1 MNDKSFPQS
10 TNINS
15 KYNYDLNEQL
25 DHIAYMFN
33 VRTKR
38 KAYENFIV
46 NAIYTKV
53 GNPELMPVTQ
63 QYVRN
68 PKDSRKYYLLD
79 LYFPQINFGVEIDE
93 GHHCSEIGQL
103 LDAERKE
110 AIISAIECD
119 EERIAIFAETKDGSW
134 RKRSYEEICADIDR
148 IVAMIKA
155 RIKALPE
162 ELDWVTNDE
171 KFMKVEK
178 TGIFDINDDVA
189 YKTIVQIYNM
199 CGGSRRT
206 GEPVT
211 NLQRAFLRLNS
222 KYHLWVPTLAIKT
235 DGDKYVSKHDYHNLL
250 SEDRTIIEERSLKER
265 FSEARGCKTPEACN
279 GCQKCNVYA
288 TDRVVFLRAHDIF
301 GKPSIKFIGVFR
313 PHRFINAH
321 TREYIRV
328 ATSIKI
334 DELK

>member
-1 MNDKSFPQS
+1 ME
-10 TNINS
+10 

-25 DHIAYMFN
+25 DHIAYMLN

-46 NAIYTKV
+46 NAIYARV
-53 GNPELMPVTQ
+53 GNSELMPVTQ

-119 EERIAIFAETKDGSW
+119 EERIAIFAETEDGKW
-134 RKRSYEEICADIDR
+134 RKRSYGEICVDIDR

-155 RIKALPE
+155 KIEVLPNG
-162 ELDWVTNDE
+162 LDWVTNEE
-171 KFMKVEK
+171 KIEKVK
-178 TGIFDINDDVA
+178 SNGAFNTADDVSYA
-189 YKTIVQIYNM
+189 TIAQIYNL

-211 NLQRAFLRLNS
+211 NLQRAFLKLNR
-222 KYHLWVPTLAIKT
+222 KYHLWVPTLAIKMD
-235 DGDKYVSKHDYHNLL
+235 DGSYVSKHNYHNLL
-250 SEDRTIIEERSLKER
+250 NEDKTIIEERSLKEP
-265 FSEARGCKTPEACN
+265 FSEAKGCKTPEACN
-279 GCQKCNVYA
+279 GCDKCNVDA
-288 TDRVVFLRAHDIF
+288 TDRVVFLRARDIY

-313 PHRFINAH
+313 PYRFINAH
-321 TREYIRV
+321 TREFIRV
-328 ATSIKI
+328 ATQIKI
-334 DELK
+334 EDLKQ

>member
-1 MNDKSFPQS
+1 ME
-10 TNINS
+10 
-15 KYNYDLNEQL
+15 KYNYNLSEQL

-53 GNPELMPVTQ
+53 GNAELMPVTQ

-68 PKDSRKYYLLD
+68 PNDSRRYYLLD

-93 GHHCSEIGQL
+93 GYHCNDVNKSK
-103 LDAERKE
+103 DE
-110 AIISAIECD
+110 AREEDIKSAIECD
-119 EERIAIFAETKDGSW
+119 EERIAIFAETEDGKW
-134 RKRSYEEICADIDR
+134 RKRSYEEICTDIDR

-155 RIKALPE
+155 KIEALPNG
-162 ELDWVTNDE
+162 LDWVTNEE
-171 KFMKVEK
+171 KIETVKSNGAFNTV
-178 TGIFDINDDVA
+178 DDVSYA
-189 YKTIVQIYNM
+189 TIAQIYNL

-211 NLQRAFLRLNS
+211 NLQRAFLKLNR
-222 KYHLWVPTLAIKT
+222 KYHLWVPTLAIKMD
-235 DGDKYVSKHDYHNLL
+235 DGSYVSKHNYHNLL
-250 SEDRTIIEERSLKER
+250 SEDKTMIEERSLDVR
-265 FSEARGCKTPEACN
+265 FREAKDCKTPDACN
-279 GCQKCNVYA
+279 GCDKCNVDA
-288 TDRVVFLRAHDIF
+288 TDRVVFLRARDIY

-321 TREYIRV
+321 TREFKRV
-328 ATSIKI
+328 ATQIKI
-334 DELK
+334 EDLKQ